1 MPGKYFGPSQIQ
13 IRHPPLDSCLLS
25 LDFSGWAWDEDRK
38 LKTSVH
44 MVFKARGKSEIRQ
57 EDYGGRSKPRNVS
70 REGVEED
77 EVAQE
82 WSYLGSSYFF
92 PLLSLPRSIFCS
104 W

>member
-1 MPGKYFGPSQIQ
+1 MLGCFYIHPSFSFLLSVLGTKSRTLYMPGKYFGPSQIQ

-57 EDYGGRSKPRNVS
+57 EDYG
-70 REGVEED
+70 EGGGP
-77 EVAQE
+77 
-82 WSYLGSSYFF
+82 SPGT
-92 PLLSLPRSIFCS
+92 
-104 W
+104 